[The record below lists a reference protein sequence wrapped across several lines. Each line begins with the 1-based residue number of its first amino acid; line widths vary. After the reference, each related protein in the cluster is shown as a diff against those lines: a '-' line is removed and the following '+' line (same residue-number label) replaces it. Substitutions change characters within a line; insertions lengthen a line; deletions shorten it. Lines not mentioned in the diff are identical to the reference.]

1 MFVTLPTPTT
11 FVSTTT
17 MASMSNKFLVAL
29 LAVFVLAAPFA
40 AAQTSECQV
49 PNCISCASDNQYMCV
64 ACTSGYYLNAGQ
76 CTPPTYC
83 GVTNCV
89 ACMSGDPNR
98 CASCA
103 EGYVAT
109 AAGMCADDVGNGA
122 AAPVA
127 AMWTAAAAVVAAFAH
142 AL

>member
-40 AAQTSECQV
+40 AAQTECQV
-49 PNCISCASDNQYMCV
+49 PNCISCASGNQYMCV

-83 GVTNCV
+83 GVTNCD

-103 EGYVAT
+103 EGYVPT

-127 AMWTAAAAVVAAFAH
+127 AMWTAAAAVVAAFAY